1 MQYIVKLHGIPRTIY
16 TDRGTQFV
24 SKFWRE
30 LWGLLGTSLR
40 YSTAFHP
47 QTQGIVERMNAVIG
61 QMLRC
66 TIHETNERRE
76 WNKLLPI
83 IELAINSSV
92 NRRTGYTP
100 FFLNY
105 GFDPVVPADLIKGNE
120 RVQNESVG
128 DFCSRLKIIWD
139 LARNKIKQA
148 METQAR

>member
-1 MQYIVKLHGIPRTIY
+1 MMVIDKATRMAHLIYCGKSISAGQTAKLYMQYIVKLHGIPRPIY
-16 TDRGTQFV
+16 TDSGTQFA

-66 TIHETNERRE
+66 TIHAMNEDRE
-76 WNKLLPI
+76 WKKLLPM

-92 NRRTGYTP
+92 NRSTRQTP

-120 RVQNESVG
+120 
-128 DFCSRLKIIWD
+128 
-139 LARNKIKQA
+139 
-148 METQAR
+148 